1 MKNLTNKS
9 IKKAIVAT
17 VAMAGLIAGTAACGG
32 SNTTSAEAEKQALV
46 ELLLDA
52 ARNGAS
58 EGDIAEIIAEADPNL
73 IAQVLPEVT
82 DELDVVVPEMGTD
95 EPAAPEAGA
104 PEASGEIA
112 PEEVAPEASAPE
124 ASAPD
129 ASAPEASAPE
139 AEDETE
145 VESGS
150 ESDFDLG
157 DMFPDIDLDGF
168 DPDFD
173 LDIPE
178 ITIPDL
184 GALTVTAPNVEFA
197 SFWDRGVMT
206 EALIIINEGS
216 GHVLSNITSVKL
228 SYKVGFISVIKNA
241 VFDVELDNN
250 IFRWKAS
257 NTNIKTGTEV
267 TITVT
272 NAFGLTDTFKVTA
285 EVSAPL

>member
-32 SNTTSAEAEKQALV
+32 SNTTSADAEKQALV

-124 ASAPD
+124 ASAPE

-139 AEDETE
+139 ADEE
-145 VESGS
+145 AEEEGGS

-184 GALTVTAPNVEFA
+184 STPTVTAPNVEFA
-197 SFWDRGVMT
+197 SFWNRGMVT
-206 EALIIINEGS
+206 EAWIVINEGS

-257 NTNIKTGTEV
+257 STNIQSGTDV

>member
-1 MKNLTNKS
+1 MHGV
-9 IKKAIVAT
+9 VAT
-17 VAMAGLIAGTAACGG
+17 DVVA
-32 SNTTSAEAEKQALV
+32 
-46 ELLLDA
+46 
-52 ARNGAS
+52 
-58 EGDIAEIIAEADPNL
+58 AEI
-73 IAQVLPEVT
+73 
-82 DELDVVVPEMGTD
+82 
-95 EPAAPEAGA
+95 
-104 PEASGEIA
+104 
-112 PEEVAPEASAPE
+112 
-124 ASAPD
+124 
-129 ASAPEASAPE
+129 
-139 AEDETE
+139 
-145 VESGS
+145 
-150 ESDFDLG
+150 
-157 DMFPDIDLDGF
+157 DIDLDGF

-184 GALTVTAPNVEFA
+184 GTLTVTAPNVEFA

-228 SYKVGFISVIKNA
+228 SYKVGYLSVTKNA

-257 NTNIKTGTEV
+257 NTNIQSGTDV

>member
-1 MKNLTNKS
+1 MKTTRNLT
-9 IKKAIVAT
+9 IKKTILAT
-17 VAMAGLIAGTAACGG
+17 VAVAGLVAGTAACGG
-32 SNTTSAEAEKQALV
+32 KNTSSAEAEKQALV
-46 ELLLDA
+46 ELLIEAAKSGATDA
-52 ARNGAS
+52 A
-58 EGDIAEIIAEADPNL
+58 IAEIIGETDPNV
-73 IAQVLPEVT
+73 IAQVMPEVV
-82 DELDVVVPEMGTD
+82 DELDINFPEMGIDT
-95 EPAAPEAGA
+95 PTAPVAPEAG
-104 PEASGEIA
+104 GEIA
-112 PEEVAPEASAPE
+112 PEEVAPE

-139 AEDETE
+139 ASAPEAGE
-145 VESGS
+145 ESGS

-184 GALTVTAPNVEFA
+184 GALTVTAPNVDFA
-197 SFWDRGVMT
+197 SFWNRGTAT

-241 VFDVELDNN
+241 VFDAELDNN

-257 NTNIKTGTEV
+257 NTNIQTGTDV

>member
-95 EPAAPEAGA
+95 VPAAPEAGA
-104 PEASGEIA
+104 PEAGGEIA

-124 ASAPD
+124 VGAPEE
-129 ASAPEASAPE
+129 SAPEASAPE
-139 AEDETE
+139 TEETP
-145 VESGS
+145 ESGS
-150 ESDFDLG
+150 GELDLG

-206 EALIIINEGS
+206 EAWIVINEGS

-257 NTNIKTGTEV
+257 STNIQSGTDV